1 MRKLI
6 RGVRIVLLLFVLYVL
21 FGAIIPYRRQ
31 PKISEATKKSFNPA
45 ACYGTEAGV
54 DRARII
60 RDNKE
65 ALDTRIQMIAGAKNR
80 VILSTFDFR
89 TDEAGLDLLAALYDA
104 ALRGVQVEVFADG
117 FNSLLRMERNPYFYA
132 LSSHPNATVR
142 IYNQVNLLLPF
153 RSMGRMH
160 DKYVIVDDTAYL
172 LGGRN
177 SFGYFLGDYEGH
189 KNYDWD
195 VLVYHTSSGHEEEN
209 SEKTG
214 ISTEHLESGK
224 EYTEQENQTQ
234 SEEQIGDEIPLQKSE
249 TEEQKARN
257 MAVGNGSSID
267 QVLAYYEKITS
278 QDCCTIFHNDTSLAN
293 RPSVV
298 RAAEEL
304 KTRMDTLR
312 KRQPELF
319 ASEYPYLENTEET
332 AKITLLSNPVEYTA
346 KEPVVFYEL
355 MELAKQSDGTI
366 RIHTPYIMCNKWMCS
381 TLAELGSRASIMLNS
396 EENNGNPF
404 GAIDYARHK
413 QELID
418 TGVQLLEYN
427 GGISYHG
434 KILTMGDR
442 LSVVGSFNMDMR
454 SAYLDTELML
464 VIDSE
469 AVNATLQKEMDDY
482 ESQAAVVDTVD
493 TYKEVPEGMTM
504 KGLSTGR
511 KVLSAMLGWLSDG
524 LRYLM

>member
-1 MRKLI
+1 MRKVI
-6 RGVRIVLLLFVLYVL
+6 RGVGIVLILFVLYVVL
-21 FGAIIPYRRQ
+21 GATIPYRRQ
-31 PKISEATKKSFNPA
+31 PEISEETKASFDPAT
-45 ACYGTEAGV
+45 CYGSGTGV

-104 ALRGVQVEVFADG
+104 AQRGVQVEVFADG

-195 VLVYHTSSGHEEEN
+195 VLVYHTSSGQEEEN

-214 ISTEHLESGK
+214 QKDGRV
-224 EYTEQENQTQ
+224 EQENQTQ
-234 SEEQIGDEIPLQKSE
+234 SDERTGEKVSFQKSE
-249 TEEQKARN
+249 TEQEQTVRN
-257 MAVGNGSSID
+257 MAESNESSIN
-267 QVLAYYEKITS
+267 QLLAYYEKITS
-278 QDCCTIFHNDTSLAN
+278 QDCCTVFHNEASLAN

-298 RAAEEL
+298 HAAEEL
-304 KTRMDTLR
+304 NVHIAFLKE
-312 KRQPELF
+312 RQPELF
-319 ASEYPYLENTEET
+319 DSEYPYLENTEET
-332 AKITLLSNPVEYTA
+332 TKITLLSNPTEYTA
-346 KEPVVFYEL
+346 KEPIVFYEL
-355 MELAKQSDGTI
+355 MELAKQSEGAI
-366 RIHTPYIMCNKWMCS
+366 RIHTPYIMCNEWMCS
-381 TLAELGSRASIMLNS
+381 MLSALGDRASIMLNS

-434 KILTMGDR
+434 KVLTMGDR

-482 ESQAAVVDTVD
+482 ESKAAVVDTVD

-511 KVLSAMLGWLSDG
+511 KVLSATLGWLSDG